1 MATEKQY
8 AYYIEGN
15 KIGLVEKNVSFNNN
29 LDSKEYGPGVI
40 RQEWKSPTGTVTDG
54 LELKYTNAPGDDL
67 EDEASVID
75 LPSYLCKA
83 LVYYVKARLAE
94 DGANLEVKE
103 YFMRE
108 FRKILEK
115 HESSKIRGPRII
127 SPGSH
132 SIR

>member
-1 MATEKQY
+1 MS
-8 AYYIEGN
+8 
-15 KIGLVEKNVSFNNN
+15 EKNVVFS
-29 LDSKEYGPGVI
+29 
-40 RQEWKSPTGTVTDG
+40 
-54 LELKYTNAPGDDL
+54 
-67 EDEASVID
+67 
-75 LPSYLCKA
+75 LPLAMDVFHVECFSCKA

-108 FRKILEK
+108 FREILEK
-115 HESSKIRGPRII
+115 HESGKIRGPRVI

>member
-29 LDSKEYGPGVI
+29 VDSI
-40 RQEWKSPTGTVTDG
+40 
-54 LELKYTNAPGDDL
+54 
-67 EDEASVID
+67 ID

-83 LVYYVKARLAE
+83 LVYYVKGRLAE
-94 DGANLEVKE
+94 DSAELEARQ

-108 FRKILEK
+108 FKKILEK
-115 HESSKIRGPRII
+115 HESGKIRGPRVI